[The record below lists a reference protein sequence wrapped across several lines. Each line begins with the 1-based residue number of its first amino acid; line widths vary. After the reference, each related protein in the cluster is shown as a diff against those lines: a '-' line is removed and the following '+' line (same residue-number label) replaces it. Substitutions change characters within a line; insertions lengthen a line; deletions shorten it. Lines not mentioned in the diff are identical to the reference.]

1 MFFFCHK
8 YDHIVKPVFNYIPHL
23 AELYNVTAITY
34 YVQDNS
40 KTLPIYVDIFVIISD
55 EIVIMYLSLSKFLIK
70 EI

>member
-1 MFFFCHK
+1 
-8 YDHIVKPVFNYIPHL
+8 VFNYIPRL

-70 EI
+70 EIDKFS